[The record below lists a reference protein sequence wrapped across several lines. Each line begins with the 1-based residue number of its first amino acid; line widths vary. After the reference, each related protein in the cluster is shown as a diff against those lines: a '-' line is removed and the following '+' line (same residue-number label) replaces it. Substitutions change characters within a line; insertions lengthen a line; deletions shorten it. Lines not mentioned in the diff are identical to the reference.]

1 MKFEF
6 KSDAER
12 QDELMNELFGAGFVF
27 DEYRFDCLRQVL
39 GSVFIYD
46 DEKQLPEKY
55 SKTEYL
61 KYEHDKQSL
70 EKIDLAVYNL
80 LRRVVDYVN
89 SISGFD
95 FIGRFDKIDKDKFL
109 QSERLKIFIDA
120 LDTCPNELF
129 VYMDFENGDIV
140 FKMEY
145 VGHTPKPLMKIE
157 FDYPNFELKL
167 LV

>member
-1 MKFEF
+1 MQF
-6 KSDAER
+6 KNAKEYA
-12 QDELMNELFGAGFVF
+12 NEIASNAVF
-27 DEYRFDCLRQVL
+27 DKYRFDCLRQVL

-46 DEKQLPEKY
+46 DKEQIPEKY

-70 EKIDLAVYNL
+70 
-80 LRRVVDYVN
+80 
-89 SISGFD
+89 
-95 FIGRFDKIDKDKFL
+95 DKIDKDKFL

-120 LDTCPNELF
+120 LDTCPTELF
-129 VYMDFENGDIV
+129 VYMDYENGDIV

-145 VGHTPKPLMKIE
+145 KGHTPKPLMKIE
-157 FDYPNFELKL
+157 FAYPDYDFKL